1 MAEELVQRVLAESS
15 PDDPVFTGG
24 ELDEVLGF
32 AITGTVHRTVAAQF
46 TSSRVLFFSLPKQ
59 NTKQITYFT
68 GFRELQWRLLARP
81 TSGYSCSRSHRHR
94 FRVVPGAA
102 RP

>member
-46 TSSRVLFFSLPKQ
+46 TSSRVLFFLPKQ
-59 NTKQITYFT
+59 NTNQITYFT

-81 TSGYSCSRSHRHR
+81 TSSYSCSRSHRHR
-94 FRVVPGAA
+94 FRVVPRAA
-102 RP
+102 HP